1 MVDSELAGIK
11 EMEKG
16 PVPLAQAQKA
26 LDEFL
31 AKAPLWDSDA
41 NKAVKA
47 DVMKQILSL
56 YPRAKVFLIERGY
69 AAADVEKMP
78 AIQVVLLHSKAEMER
93 WRDQHE
99 KWMALPFWE
108 GREGLKLAEVALES
122 ARERQE
128 ALTMLLDL
136 PRSAMKIYMAHMRI
150 DRKLAALRC
159 IEAIKLHVLDTGKLP
174 ASLDKIKAVPVPL
187 DPVTNKPFEYQLQK
201 ETAVLTAPL
210 YDLGNRQGWRYEITI
225 RK

>member
-1 MVDSELAGIK
+1 
-11 EMEKG
+11 
-16 PVPLAQAQKA
+16 
-26 LDEFL
+26 
-31 AKAPLWDSDA
+31 
-41 NKAVKA
+41 
-47 DVMKQILSL
+47 
-56 YPRAKVFLIERGY
+56 
-69 AAADVEKMP
+69 MP

-99 KWMALPFWE
+99 KWMALPFSE
-108 GREGLKLAEVALES
+108 GREGLKLAEIALDS

-150 DRKLAALRC
+150 DRKLAAMRC
-159 IEAIKLHVLDTGKLP
+159 IEAIKLHVLDTGTLP
-174 ASLDKIKAVPVPL
+174 ASLDEIKAVPVPL
-187 DPVTNKPFEYQLQK
+187 DPVNNKPFEYQLQK